1 MYYNITK
8 YKYTNMYFSISHKI
22 NLTLLIVSISVSVL
36 IEYLL
41 KDKKLTN
48 STLNIVSM
56 SVIIYALLYCVA
68 KYTNIYETLEMY
80 EGFESEDK
88 KSDDD
93 SEDKKETTDKKDDT
107 ETTTESTTTTTTET
121 TEKFES
127 AKRPTTENHQI
138 DPSIKAEADSN
149 MQNLRDAVA
158 DDRTD
163 SKLLRQIKGELDII
177 RTQMVE
183 DQKVRQKMYEYKK
196 ENSMI
201 KAQQKIVSTKT
212 PLKYE
217 NGWSMLS
224 QPGQWQFPAIFPP
237 QCLNN
242 GQEPKDNAKPTYTTL
257 NKPFSEYLSS
267 DKFSQAY

>member
-1 MYYNITK
+1 MYYNISK

-22 NLTLLIVSISVSVL
+22 NLTLLIISISVSVL

-48 STLNIVSM
+48 GTLNIVSM
-56 SVIIYALLYCVA
+56 SIIIYAILYCIA
-68 KYTNIYETLEMY
+68 KYTNMYETLEMY
-80 EGFESEDK
+80 EGFESEEK
-88 KSDDD
+88 KSEE
-93 SEDKKETTDKKDDT
+93 EDKGGDETSSDESSEKKDD
-107 ETTTESTTTTTTET
+107 TET

-127 AKRPTTENHQI
+127 AKRPTTENHQL

-149 MQNLRDAVA
+149 IQNLRDAVS

-163 SKLLRQIKGELDII
+163 SKLLRQIKGELDLI
-177 RTQMVE
+177 RQQLSD
-183 DQKVRQKMYEYKK
+183 DQKVRQASYERQK

-201 KAQQKIVSTKT
+201 KAQQKIISTKT

-242 GQEPKDNAKPTYTTL
+242 GEVQKENAKPTYTTL

-267 DKFSQAY
+267 DKFDQGY

>member
-1 MYYNITK
+1 
-8 YKYTNMYFSISHKI
+8 MYFSISHKI

-177 RTQMVE
+177 R
-183 DQKVRQKMYEYKK
+183 
-196 ENSMI
+196 
-201 KAQQKIVSTKT
+201 
-212 PLKYE
+212 
-217 NGWSMLS
+217 
-224 QPGQWQFPAIFPP
+224 
-237 QCLNN
+237 
-242 GQEPKDNAKPTYTTL
+242 
-257 NKPFSEYLSS
+257 
-267 DKFSQAY
+267 

>member
-1 MYYNITK
+1 
-8 YKYTNMYFSISHKI
+8 MYFSISHKI
-22 NLTLLIVSISVSVL
+22 NLTLLIISISVSVL

-48 STLNIVSM
+48 SALNIVSM
-56 SVIIYALLYCVA
+56 SVIIYALLYCIA

-88 KSDDD
+88 KDEST
-93 SEDKKETTDKKDDT
+93 ETSNKKDDT
-107 ETTTESTTTTTTET
+107 ETTTTKTETTKTTKTET

-127 AKRPTTENHQI
+127 AKRPTTENHQL
-138 DPSIKAEADSN
+138 DPSVKAEAEHN
-149 MQNLRDAVA
+149 IQNLKDAIY
-158 DDRTD
+158 DDRSD

-183 DQKVRQKMYEYKK
+183 DQKVRQKMYEYRK
-196 ENSMI
+196 ENSMQN
-201 KAQQKIVSTKT
+201 AQRKIVSTKT

-237 QCLNN
+237 QCLND
-242 GQEPKDNAKPTYTTL
+242 GKVEKEHAKPTYTTL
-257 NKPFSEYLSS
+257 NKPFSEFLSS
-267 DKFSQAY
+267 DKFNQSY

>member
-1 MYYNITK
+1 
-8 YKYTNMYFSISHKI
+8 MYFSISHKI

-88 KSDDD
+88 KSDDA
-93 SEDKKETTDKKDDT
+93 DKEEITDKKDDT
-107 ETTTESTTTTTTET
+107 ETTIETTTKTEI
-121 TEKFES
+121 TEKFDS

-149 MQNLRDAVA
+149 MKNLRDAVA
-158 DDRTD
+158 DDKTD
-163 SKLLRQIKGELDII
+163 SKLLRQIKGELDLI
-177 RTQMVE
+177 RTQMGE
-183 DQKVRQKMYEYKK
+183 DQKVRQKMYEFKK

-237 QCLNN
+237 QCLKN

>member
-1 MYYNITK
+1 
-8 YKYTNMYFSISHKI
+8 MYFSISHKI
-22 NLTLLIVSISVSVL
+22 NLTLLIISISVSVL

-48 STLNIVSM
+48 GTLNIVSM
-56 SVIIYALLYCVA
+56 SIIIYAILYCIA
-68 KYTNIYETLEMY
+68 KYTNMYESLEMY
-80 EGFESEDK
+80 EGFED
-88 KSDDD
+88 
-93 SEDKKETTDKKDDT
+93 EDKKESTDKKDDT
-107 ETTTESTTTTTTET
+107 EGTTTTKETTETKSDESTT

-127 AKRPTTENHQI
+127 AKRPTTENHQL
-138 DPSIKAEADSN
+138 DPSVKAEADSN
-149 MQNLRDAVA
+149 IQNLRDAVS

-163 SKLLRQIKGELDII
+163 SKLLRQIKGELDLI

-242 GQEPKDNAKPTYTTL
+242 GKVEKENAKPTYTTL

-267 DKFSQAY
+267 DKFDQGY

>member
-1 MYYNITK
+1 
-8 YKYTNMYFSISHKI
+8 MYFSISHKI
-22 NLTLLIVSISVSVL
+22 NLTLLIISISVSVL

-48 STLNIVSM
+48 GTLNIVSM
-56 SVIIYALLYCVA
+56 SIIIYAILYCIA
-68 KYTNIYETLEMY
+68 KYTNMYESLEMY
-80 EGFESEDK
+80 EGFED
-88 KSDDD
+88 
-93 SEDKKETTDKKDDT
+93 EDKKESTDKKDDT
-107 ETTTESTTTTTTET
+107 EGTTETTDTTETKSDESTT

-127 AKRPTTENHQI
+127 AKRPTTENHQL
-138 DPSIKAEADSN
+138 DPSVKAEADSN
-149 MQNLRDAVA
+149 IQNLRDAIS
-158 DDRTD
+158 DDKTD
-163 SKLLRQIKGELDII
+163 SQLLRQIKGELDLI
-177 RTQMVE
+177 RQQISD
-183 DQKVRQKMYEYKK
+183 DQKVRQTSYERQK

-201 KAQQKIVSTKT
+201 KAQQKIISTKT

-242 GQEPKDNAKPTYTTL
+242 GEVQKENAKPTYTTL

-267 DKFSQAY
+267 DKFDQGY